1 MYRGRSI
8 PIQAMNFDPE
18 RFGPDAMQFRPERW
32 LGEEGEALRSYTGY
46 GPGTWHGLYVLPCR
60 RWKTR
65 LTPMSSASVNF
76 GGGTRSCVGYV
87 LCCYCLLSREPDDTP
102 QKQVC
107 DGRIAHLRP
116 RLADHLRLPAG
127 RAGWMESCGES
138 GAMTWSTA
146 LPRLHPARHLRT
158 WIRDC
163 FCRDLRRQ

>member
-32 LGEEGEALRSYTGY
+32 LGEDGEALRSYTGY

-87 LCCYCLLSREPDDTP
+87 LCCYCLLSREPDDSRRSKFAMVELRIFAHVLLTTFVFRP
-102 QKQVC
+102 GVQ
-107 DGRIAHLRP
+107 DG
-116 RLADHLRLPAG
+116 
-127 RAGWMESCGES
+127 
-138 GAMTWSTA
+138 WSPVA
-146 LPRLHPARHLRT
+146 SLV
-158 WIRDC
+158 
-163 FCRDLRRQ
+163 Q